1 MEQKRTLE
9 LYVVLSYD
17 TKQLSK
23 LFEFRSKS
31 DCSVW
36 VIVEYEMVNLKT
48 RKIDLFC
55 KNPISCQIAH
65 PTAA

>member
-23 LFEFRSKS
+23 LFEFRSKC

-36 VIVEYEMVNLKT
+36 VIVEYEMVNLKA
-48 RKIDLFC
+48 RKIGRIESNGMVLC
-55 KNPISCQIAH
+55 ASN
-65 PTAA
+65 

>member
-48 RKIDLFC
+48 RKIFV
-55 KNPISCQIAH
+55 KIPFH
-65 PTAA
+65 VR